1 MAHEVSNFL
10 DTVKARR
17 SSLSDAEYLE
27 GMNLCKKV
35 YEKKAKKNVY
45 RMVYLRPHTQVFT
58 EDPGEFS
65 IGIGYNVATTL
76 VQLSIKD
83 VEFINKHHCYNLFT
97 TEDSEIVDSCVF
109 RGVGEIV
116 GNEVLVT
123 WMEVPVISISTLEN

>member
-10 DTVKARR
+10 DTVKEK
-17 SSLSDAEYLE
+17 LSDAEYLE

-45 RMVYLRPHTQVFT
+45 RMVYLRPHTSVFP
-58 EDPGEFS
+58 EDPGYS
-65 IGIGYNVATTL
+65 IGIGYHVATTL

-83 VEFINKHHCYNLFT
+83 VEVINKYHCYNLFT